1 MAKKGRR
8 GEISPG
14 KVGEAGR
21 EARQVQGEARQ
32 VHGSARQV
40 LLPRA
45 ADSLCL

>member
-32 VHGSARQV
+32 V